1 MGTAWYADSGGQV
14 PPDIANVEFFN
25 NLYNDGGLWHIN
37 GVVYHSLPEVL
48 AIGKEGGSVVSN
60 PKVTNPGGGGTC
72 SWDPTQ
78 HSGPQPCPAAYRL

>member
-48 AIGKEGGSVVSN
+48 AIGKEGGLGVY
-60 PKVTNPGGGGTC
+60 NPGDKYNRHREATVLPDNP
-72 SWDPTQ
+72 W
-78 HSGPQPCPAAYRL
+78 